1 VKRDD
6 NKTDG
11 IILLAEAYP
20 HDEEQMALTL
30 QYAESAEDA
39 LNHQFKFK
47 RFLMQKTTAHLLW
60 EGLSGILLA
69 PDTESAW
76 EHIANNCP
84 EADCHFDEDDSAPE
98 AN

>member
-1 VKRDD
+1 
-6 NKTDG
+6 
-11 IILLAEAYP
+11 
-20 HDEEQMALTL
+20 
-30 QYAESAEDA
+30 
-39 LNHQFKFK
+39 
-47 RFLMQKTTAHLLW
+47 MQKTTAHLLW